1 MTVQEHTAQINLSEL
16 LRPYEDKWVALSPD
30 YTRVVASGDTRKEV
44 DASVKKEE
52 RETLIFHKVLPF
64 DALFA
69 PRLAA

>member
-1 MTVQEHTAQINLSEL
+1 MAVQEHTAQKDLSAI
-16 LRPYEDKWVALSPD
+16 LRPYENKWVALSPD

-44 DASVKKEE
+44 DARVKKEE
-52 RETLIFHKVLPF
+52 REMLIFHKVLPF